1 MKLGIAHYG
10 LKCEMALKLW
20 VSNLYKGGRQMKL
33 ADRAALV
40 AGGGQGIGEGIV
52 KCLAEE
58 GANIA
63 VADINGDNAGKVAD
77 AVNTMG
83 RKALAIKADLTND
96 DEVTGTVKET
106 VDFFGKIDIL
116 VNCVGGVSRETVELM
131 IADRAAAGDEPLPEF
146 MMFGSEVWDRYYR
159 LNLKSHVMLS
169 HAVTPHFMKQKSG
182 KIVNISSDAG
192 RLPDTGQM
200 PYGAMKAGDISIT
213 WSLAR
218 ALAPYNVT
226 VNCIC
231 PGFVYTPLWEMGA
244 AVRQEQAR
252 STAKDIE
259 ELSPY
264 EFWLKYIVLP
274 GTPLGREQTPE
285 DMGRAVVFFVSEDA
299 KNVTGQVLHVNGGT
313 VMR

>member
-1 MKLGIAHYG
+1 
-10 LKCEMALKLW
+10 
-20 VSNLYKGGRQMKL
+20 MKL

-77 AVNTMG
+77 AVKAMG

-96 DEVTGTVKET
+96 DEVTRTVKET

-131 IADRAAAGDEPLPEF
+131 IADMAEARDEPLPQF
-146 MMFGSEVWDRYYR
+146 LSFGSEVWDRYYR

-244 AVRQEQAR
+244 AVRLEQAR

>member
-1 MKLGIAHYG
+1 MKLEGKVAI
-10 LKCEMALKLW
+10 
-20 VSNLYKGGRQMKL
+20 
-33 ADRAALV
+33 V

-63 VADINGDNAGKVAD
+63 VVDINGDNANQVAD
-77 AVNTMG
+77 EVKAMG
-83 RKALAIKADLTND
+83 RKSLAITADLTND
-96 DEVTGTVKET
+96 DEVTRAVKET

-116 VNCVGGVSRETVELM
+116 VNCVGGVSRDTMELM
-131 IADRAAAGDEPLPEF
+131 VANRVAAGDEPLPEF
-146 MMFGSEVWDRYYR
+146 MSFDSKVWDRYYR

-169 HAVTPHFMKQKSG
+169 HAVTPHFIKQQSG
-182 KIVNISSDAG
+182 KIVNISSDSG
-192 RLPDTGQM
+192 KLPDTTQM

-244 AVRQEQAR
+244 TAMLEQVRN
-252 STAKDIE
+252 AKAQGQDI
-259 ELSPY
+259 SPRFRGAGDIDVEGMTPK
-264 EFWLKYIVLP
+264 EFWERFIALP
-274 GTPLGREQTPE
+274 GIPLGREQTPE
-285 DMGRAVVFFVSEDA
+285 DMWRAVVFFLSEDA
-299 KNVTGQVLHVNGGT
+299 KNVTGQVLHDNGGT

>member
-1 MKLGIAHYG
+1 MKLEG
-10 LKCEMALKLW
+10 E
-20 VSNLYKGGRQMKL
+20 
-33 ADRAALV
+33 AAIV

-58 GANIA
+58 GANVA
-63 VADINGDNAGKVAD
+63 VVDINGDNANKVAD
-77 AVNTMG
+77 EVKAMG
-83 RKALAIKADLTND
+83 RKALAISADLTND
-96 DEVTGTVKET
+96 DEVTRAVKET

-116 VNCVGGVSRETVELM
+116 VNCVGGVSRETMELM
-131 IADRAAAGDEPLPEF
+131 ATNRTAAGDEPLPEF
-146 MMFGSEVWDRYYR
+146 MSFSSEVWDRYYR

-192 RLPDTGQM
+192 RSPEPGHM

-231 PGFVYTPLWEMGA
+231 PGYVYTPLWDRGA
-244 AVRQEQAR
+244 AARLEQAR
-252 STAKDIE
+252 NARAQGKELPARFAAENIE
-259 ELSPY
+259 GLTPY
-264 EFWLKYIVLP
+264 EFWLKFIVIP

-299 KNVTGQVLHVNGGT
+299 KNVTGQVLHVNGGQI
-313 VMR
+313 MR

>member
-1 MKLGIAHYG
+1 
-10 LKCEMALKLW
+10 
-20 VSNLYKGGRQMKL
+20 MKL
-33 ADRAALV
+33 ADKAALV

-77 AVNTMG
+77 AVKAMG

-96 DEVTGTVKET
+96 DEVTRVVGET

-116 VNCVGGVSRETVELM
+116 VNCVGGVSRETLDMM
-131 IADRAAAGDEPLPEF
+131 IADRAAQGDESLPEF
-146 MMFGSEVWDRYYR
+146 MLFNSEVWDRYYR

-169 HAVTPHFMKQKSG
+169 HAVTPYFIKQKSG

-244 AVRQEQAR
+244 GVRLEQAR

>member
-1 MKLGIAHYG
+1 MKLEGKVAI
-10 LKCEMALKLW
+10 
-20 VSNLYKGGRQMKL
+20 
-33 ADRAALV
+33 V

-52 KCLAEE
+52 KCLADE

-63 VADINGDNAGKVAD
+63 VIDINGDNAGKVAGE
-77 AVNTMG
+77 AEAME
-83 RKALAIKADLTND
+83 RKALAITADLTND
-96 DEVTGTVKET
+96 DEVTRVVKET

-116 VNCVGGVSRETVELM
+116 VNCVGGVSRETMGMM
-131 IADRAAAGDEPLPEF
+131 IANRQTAGDEPLPEF
-146 MMFGSEVWDRYYR
+146 LSCDSEVWDRYYR

-169 HAVTPHFMKQKSG
+169 NTVAPWFIKQKSG

-192 RLPDTGQM
+192 RLPDTTQM

-218 ALAPYNVT
+218 ALAPYNIN

-231 PGFVYTPLWEMGA
+231 PGFVYTPLWAMGA
-244 AVRQEQAR
+244 TAMLEQVRSAKAQGQEVPSRFR
-252 STAKDIE
+252 SAGDIDVQ
-259 ELSPY
+259 SMTPK
-264 EFWLKYIVLP
+264 EFWERFIALP

-285 DMGRAVVFFVSEDA
+285 DMGRAVVFFVSDDA
-299 KNVTGQVLHVNGGT
+299 KNITGQVLHVNGGT

>member
-1 MKLGIAHYG
+1 MKLLDKIAI
-10 LKCEMALKLW
+10 
-20 VSNLYKGGRQMKL
+20 
-33 ADRAALV
+33 V

-52 KCLAEE
+52 RCLAKE

-63 VADINGDNAGKVAD
+63 IVDINGDNAKKVAD
-77 AVNTMG
+77 EVESMG
-83 RKALAIKADLTND
+83 RKSLAVTADLTND
-96 DEVTGTVKET
+96 NEVDRAVQDTISA
-106 VDFFGKIDIL
+106 FGKIDIL
-116 VNCVGGVSRETVELM
+116 VNDVGGVSRETIELM
-131 IADRAAAGDEPLPEF
+131 VANMAAAGDEPLPEF
-146 MMFGSEVWDRYYR
+146 MSFNSEVWDRYYR

-169 HAVTPHFMKQKSG
+169 HAVTPHFSKQKSG

-192 RLPDTGQM
+192 RLADTGQM

-218 ALAPYNVT
+218 ALAPYDVT

-244 AVRQEQAR
+244 IARLAQAR
-252 STAKDIE
+252 NAKVQGRGLPARFAAEDIDLE
-259 ELSPY
+259 AMTPR
-264 EFWLKYIVLP
+264 EFWLRFIALP

-285 DMGRAVVFFVSEDA
+285 DMGKAVVFFVSEDA
-299 KNVTGQVLHVNGGT
+299 KNITGQVLHVNGGT

>member
-1 MKLGIAHYG
+1 
-10 LKCEMALKLW
+10 
-20 VSNLYKGGRQMKL
+20 MKL